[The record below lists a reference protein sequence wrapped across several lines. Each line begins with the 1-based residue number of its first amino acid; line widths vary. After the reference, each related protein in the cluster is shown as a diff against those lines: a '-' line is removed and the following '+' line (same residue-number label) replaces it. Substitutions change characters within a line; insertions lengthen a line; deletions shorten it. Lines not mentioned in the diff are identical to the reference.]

1 MAVWPLRRA
10 CTGWR
15 PHGARTTSWTARPT
29 HTSSSAA
36 SEQHNTH
43 RTLTLTIHCDTSA
56 IQLQLPEIQ
65 YDTYLVRHRCK
76 FFAHTNICKHV
87 LAVNHMMEARKP
99 EGERDQSLNL
109 RLLTRRVSEKNL
121 PAPNR
126 KGKRGGGRG
135 YAMRTG
141 ALLPQ
146 LPTGKS
152 LGCKGHAKKNYVR
165 KSSSTQPAK
174 AAKKAI
180 AKAPKTKAK
189 AEAPKAKAKRPL
201 PLAPIG
207 SYCDGSPRLLPP
219 RAAKK
224 QRLIQVSSDE
234 EDSSNDSEAA
244 DTVEAGRF

>member
-43 RTLTLTIHCDTSA
+43 RTLTIHCDTSA

-109 RLLTRRVSEKNL
+109 RLLTRPVSEKNL

-135 YAMRTG
+135 YAMRTS

-146 LPTGKS
+146 LPTGRS
-152 LGCKGHAKKNYVR
+152 LGRKGRKN
-165 KSSSTQPAK
+165 SSTQPAK

-180 AKAPKTKAK
+180 AKAPKAKAK
-189 AEAPKAKAKRPL
+189 APKAKAKRPL

-207 SYCDGSPRLLPP
+207 SYRDGSPRLLTP

-224 QRLIQVSSDE
+224 PRVIQDSSDE

-244 DTVEAGRF
+244 DTLEAGRF

>member
-1 MAVWPLRRA
+1 
-10 CTGWR
+10 
-15 PHGARTTSWTARPT
+15 
-29 HTSSSAA
+29 
-36 SEQHNTH
+36 
-43 RTLTLTIHCDTSA
+43 
-56 IQLQLPEIQ
+56 
-65 YDTYLVRHRCK
+65 
-76 FFAHTNICKHV
+76 
-87 LAVNHMMEARKP
+87 MMEARKP

-109 RLLTRRVSEKNL
+109 RLLTRPVSEKNL

-135 YAMRTG
+135 YAMRTS

-146 LPTGKS
+146 LPTGRS
-152 LGCKGHAKKNYVR
+152 LGRKGRKN
-165 KSSSTQPAK
+165 SSTQPAK

-180 AKAPKTKAK
+180 AKAPKAKAK
-189 AEAPKAKAKRPL
+189 APKAKAKRPL

-207 SYCDGSPRLLPP
+207 SYCDGSPRLLTP

-224 QRLIQVSSDE
+224 PRVIQDSSDE